1 MSTLLDILSAII
13 YTIVSLLIIGV
24 LGVVYL
30 FFVMFVTLREIVLY
44 INRRIQ

>member
-1 MSTLLDILSAII
+1 MSTLLDIISAII

-30 FFVMFVTLREIVLY
+30 FFVMFVTLKEIVLY